1 MGMKAAHVLI
11 LSRPP
16 VRGFTLVELMIVVA
30 IVAILG
36 MVAYPAFMS
45 QIRKGRRAD
54 VVEAAARI
62 MQAQERWRA
71 NNATY
76 TADLTNLSVSSTSSK
91 GYYTLSLSGA
101 SATGYT
107 LTAAGTGSQASDTG
121 CTSLT
126 VTTNQAATPSVTYGQ
141 PTCWSN

>member
-1 MGMKAAHVLI
+1 MGMKAAHVLS

-36 MVAYPAFMS
+36 MVAYPSFMT
-45 QIRKGRRAD
+45 QVRKGRRAD

-76 TADLTNLSVSSTSSK
+76 TTDLTNLSVSSTSSK
-91 GYYTLSLSGA
+91 GYYTLALSAA

-107 LTAAGTGSQASDTG
+107 LTATGAGSQASDTG

-126 VTTNQAATPSVTYGQ
+126 VTANQASTPSVAYG
-141 PTCWSN
+141 PTGCWSN